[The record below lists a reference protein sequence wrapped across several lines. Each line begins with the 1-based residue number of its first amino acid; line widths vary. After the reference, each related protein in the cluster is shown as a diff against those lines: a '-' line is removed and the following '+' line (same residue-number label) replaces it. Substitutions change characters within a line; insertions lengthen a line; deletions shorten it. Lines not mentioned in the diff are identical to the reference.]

1 MITYDNMRI
10 GNLFLILAQ
19 VVNVSDSTPS
29 EGFSPKNMSQILE
42 WFCHLHSTVFCW
54 WDEESSKMNTA
65 NKTQTAIY

>member
-42 WFCHLHSTVFCW
+42 
-54 WDEESSKMNTA
+54 
-65 NKTQTAIY
+65 

>member
-1 MITYDNMRI
+1 MILFKYNTSRMIYNIILKDNMITYDNMRI

-42 WFCHLHSTVFCW
+42 
-54 WDEESSKMNTA
+54 
-65 NKTQTAIY
+65 